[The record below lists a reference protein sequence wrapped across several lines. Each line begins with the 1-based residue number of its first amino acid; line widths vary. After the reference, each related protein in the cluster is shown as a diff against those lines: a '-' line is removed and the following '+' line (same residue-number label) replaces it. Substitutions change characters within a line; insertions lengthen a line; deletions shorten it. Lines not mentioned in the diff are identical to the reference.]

1 MDAFEFELTTKKLFK
16 CLKKWLRQPTYR
28 QECRA
33 LRRLKQIPR
42 FTPTATRILGV
53 ELQLVDAASFAFQY
67 KEIFQRQIY
76 KFPAQTPAPR
86 IIDCGANIGL
96 SVIYFKRLH
105 PESRITAFEPDPQI
119 FSVLEENIRQCGYAD
134 VELVKKAV
142 WTEAATLEFLP
153 DGSDGGRMVQMSFDR
168 QRIQVPT
175 VRLADFLNEPIDLLK
190 IDIEGA
196 ETAVLQDCQDTL
208 QHVRHLFVEYHSFEH
223 QPQTLLTIMN
233 ILFNAGYR
241 VYIHSHNVSSQPFD
255 TRKIISGMDMQLNI
269 FAFRV

>member
-1 MDAFEFELTTKKLFK
+1 MAATLKKLVK
-16 CLKKWLRQPTYR
+16 HVKKLLCQPSYR
-28 QECRA
+28 REFFA
-33 LRRLKQIPR
+33 LRRLKEMPR
-42 FTPTATRILGV
+42 YTKTTVSLANI
-53 ELQLVDAASFAFQY
+53 EWQLIDPASFVFQY
-67 KEIFQRQIY
+67 AEIFQKQIY
-76 KFPAQTPAPR
+76 QFPAQTPAPR

-96 SVIYFKRLH
+96 SVIYFKRVH

-134 VELVKKAV
+134 VELVNKAV
-142 WTEAATLEFLP
+142 WTETATLEFLP
-153 DGSDGGRMVQMSFDR
+153 DGSDGGRMVQMSADR

-196 ETAVLQDCQDTL
+196 ETSVLQDCQDTL

-241 VYIHSHNVSSQPFD
+241 VYIHSHNVSAQPFD
-255 TRKIISGMDMQLNI
+255 KRKTISGMDMQLNI

>member
-1 MDAFEFELTTKKLFK
+1 MAATLKKLVK
-16 CLKKWLRQPTYR
+16 HVKKLLCQPMYR
-28 QECRA
+28 REFFV
-33 LRRLKQIPR
+33 LRRLKKMPR
-42 FTPTATRILGV
+42 YTKTTVSLANI
-53 ELQLVDAASFAFQY
+53 EWQLIDPASFVFQY
-67 KEIFQRQIY
+67 AEIFQKQIY
-76 KFPAQTPAPR
+76 QFPAQTPAPR

-119 FSVLEENIRQCGYAD
+119 FSVLKENIRQCGYAD
-134 VELVKKAV
+134 VELVNKAV

-153 DGSDGGRMVQMSFDR
+153 DGSDGGRMVQMSSDR

-196 ETAVLQDCQDTL
+196 ETSVLQDCQDKL

-241 VYIHSHNVSSQPFD
+241 VYIHSHNVSAQPFD
-255 TRKIISGMDMQLNI
+255 KRKTISGMDMQLNI

>member
-16 CLKKWLRQPTYR
+16 RLKKWLRQPTYR

-196 ETAVLQDCQDTL
+196 ETSVLQDCQDKL

-241 VYIHSHNVSSQPFD
+241 VYIHSHNVSAQPFD
-255 TRKIISGMDMQLNI
+255 KRKTISGMDMQLNI